1 MSLGA
6 TFKITLAWSDPAG
19 DRLQNDLDL
28 IVIAADGTEGHG
40 NMGTAPGFDRA
51 NNVEQVVWTNM
62 PPGVAKIVIR
72 AFHITRFPQAYS
84 YAWRIS

>member
-1 MSLGA
+1 M
-6 TFKITLAWSDPAG
+6 
-19 DRLQNDLDL
+19 LQNDLDL
-28 IVIAADGTEGHG
+28 IVIAADGTERHG
-40 NMGTAPGFDRA
+40 NVGFATVFDRL

-72 AFHITRFPQAYS
+72 AFRITRFPQPYS